1 MKQITIAVDGF
12 SSCGKSTL
20 ARELAQSLNYIF
32 IDSGAMYRAVA
43 LYFLKNEIPYN
54 GPDASPQL
62 IEDTLNNIDIDFVYN
77 PETKTQQTLLNGE
90 NVEGEIRKMY
100 VADQASKISMVS
112 AVRRHLVKKQQE
124 KGLKG
129 GIVMDGRDI
138 GTVVFPN
145 AELKLFMTADP
156 EVRARR
162 RQLELEAKGI
172 KQDLASIQKA
182 LEDRDYQ
189 DSHREDSPLR
199 KADDAITIDNSKL
212 SKEEQFEMV
221 MKIVEEKIRD

>member
-1 MKQITIAVDGF
+1 MRQITIAVDGF

-20 ARELAQSLNYIF
+20 ARELAKALNYIF

-43 LYFLKNEIPYN
+43 LYFLKNQIPYN
-54 GPDASPQL
+54 GPDSSLQL
-62 IEDTLNNIDIDFVYN
+62 IEDTLEKINIDFVYN
-77 PETKTQQTLLNGE
+77 PETGTQQTLLNGE

-112 AVRRHLVKKQQE
+112 AVRRHLVKKQQD
-124 KGLKG
+124 KGKSG

-138 GTVVFPN
+138 GTVVFPH

-156 EVRARR
+156 KVRARR

-172 KQDLASIQKA
+172 IQDLESIQKS

-199 KADDAITIDNSKL
+199 KADDAITIDNSNLNKD
-212 SKEEQFEMV
+212 EQFELV
-221 MKIVEEKIRD
+221 LKLVQEKLQ

>member
-1 MKQITIAVDGF
+1 MRQITIAVDGF

-20 ARELAQSLNYIF
+20 ARELAKALNYIF

-43 LYFLKNEIPYN
+43 LYFLKNQIPYN
-54 GPDASPQL
+54 GPDSSLQL
-62 IEDTLNNIDIDFVYN
+62 IEDTLEKINIDFVYN
-77 PETKTQQTLLNGE
+77 PETGTQQTLLNGE

-112 AVRRHLVKKQQE
+112 AVRRHLVKKQQD
-124 KGLKG
+124 KGKSG

-138 GTVVFPN
+138 GTVVFPH

-156 EVRARR
+156 KVRARR

-172 KQDLASIQKA
+172 IQDLESIQKS

-199 KADDAITIDNSKL
+199 KADDAITIDNSHL
-212 SKEEQFEMV
+212 NKEEQFELV
-221 MKIVEEKIRD
+221 LKLVQEKLQ

>member
-1 MKQITIAVDGF
+1 MRQITIAVDGF

-20 ARELAQSLNYIF
+20 ARELAKALNYIF

-43 LYFLKNEIPYN
+43 LYFLKNQIPYN
-54 GPDASPQL
+54 GPDSSLQL
-62 IEDTLNNIDIDFVYN
+62 IEDTLEKINIDFVYN
-77 PETKTQQTLLNGE
+77 PETGTQQTLLNGE

-112 AVRRHLVKKQQE
+112 AVRRHLVKKQQD
-124 KGLKG
+124 KGKRG

-138 GTVVFPN
+138 GTVVFPH

-156 EVRARR
+156 KVRARR

-172 KQDLASIQKA
+172 IQDLESIQKS

-199 KADDAITIDNSKL
+199 KADDAITIDNSNLNKD
-212 SKEEQFEMV
+212 EQFELV
-221 MKIVEEKIRD
+221 LKLVREKLG

>member
-1 MKQITIAVDGF
+1 MRQITIAVDGF

-20 ARELAQSLNYIF
+20 ARELAKALNYIF

-43 LYFLKNEIPYN
+43 LYFLKNQIPYN
-54 GPDASPQL
+54 GPDSSLQL
-62 IEDTLNNIDIDFVYN
+62 IEDTLEKINIDFVYN
-77 PETKTQQTLLNGE
+77 PETGTQQTLLNGE

-112 AVRRHLVKKQQE
+112 AVRRHLVKKQQD
-124 KGLKG
+124 KGKSG

-138 GTVVFPN
+138 GTVVFPH

-156 EVRARR
+156 KVRARR

-172 KQDLASIQKA
+172 IQDLESIQKS

-199 KADDAITIDNSKL
+199 KADDAITIDNSNLNKD
-212 SKEEQFEMV
+212 EQFELV
-221 MKIVEEKIRD
+221 LKLVREKLG